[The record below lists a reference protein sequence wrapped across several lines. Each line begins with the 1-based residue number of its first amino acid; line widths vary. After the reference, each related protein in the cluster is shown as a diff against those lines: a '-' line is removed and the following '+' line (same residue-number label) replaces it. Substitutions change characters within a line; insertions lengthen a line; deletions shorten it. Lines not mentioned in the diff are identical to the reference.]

1 METHAMKASER
12 KEIML
17 KHRQRHIESLQKLGY
32 IKESLHAIKRV
43 ETNANTIATKECNG
57 ELEGNYEDYERKIT
71 NDIKRLFGGKVPKG
85 FFMNGDPRGYSL
97 KLDPEAWKVSD
108 NAQENYDA
116 LPVKYQD
123 WGGYMILAPEEF

>member
-1 METHAMKASER
+1 MKASER

-32 IKESLHAIKRV
+32 KRDTMHAIKRV
-43 ETNANTIATKECNG
+43 ENQAHKITTMECNG
-57 ELEGNYEDYERKIT
+57 EITEEQAEIELLQIERAIYA
-71 NDIKRLFGGKVPKG
+71 LFGGLPKG
-85 FFMNGDPRGYSL
+85 FFINGDPRGYAL

-108 NAQENYDA
+108 NAQENYNA
-116 LPVKYQD
+116 LPIKYQV